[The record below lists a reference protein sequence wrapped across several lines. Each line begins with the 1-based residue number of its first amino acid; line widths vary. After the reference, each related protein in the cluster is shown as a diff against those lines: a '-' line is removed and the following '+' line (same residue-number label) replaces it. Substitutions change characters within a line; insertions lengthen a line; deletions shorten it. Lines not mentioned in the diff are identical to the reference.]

1 MIIHLSDRRVNTC
14 GFADRPHK
22 PLENLTMLWQYSP
35 NQLRN
40 YGICNEEEVVGGIQ
54 VIVT

>member
-1 MIIHLSDRRVNTC
+1 MSIHLSDRRVNTC
-14 GFADRPHK
+14 GFADHPEK
-22 PLENLTMLWQYSP
+22 PLENWTMLWQYSP

-40 YGICNEEEVVGGIQ
+40 YGICSEEEVVGGIQ